1 MKPTLT
7 PDAQRALTRAGL
19 SRAKSRGL
27 SRAES
32 RDAKPRGFSRRSF
45 LTGSGAVIVTFASAG
60 VLDRVSGVFAQGF
73 NGTGSPQL
81 DSWIAIAAD
90 GTVTAYTGKCELGQG
105 LYTAQMQLVAEELCV
120 PFNRVRLIQCDTS
133 LTPDQGT
140 TSGQQ
145 SHPANFNR
153 TNLALAAATA
163 RETLLRLASAPLGAP
178 PQDLVAKD
186 GIVSVRATPSRN
198 LSYGALINGKTFD
211 VQLDPKAARRH
222 PREWTVLGTSVPRVD
237 MRAMVTGQFEFV
249 HNVRVPG
256 MLHGRVVRP
265 PSPGA
270 TLTGVDESS
279 VRGMPG
285 LVRVVV
291 KNNFVGVVAEKPWQA
306 TQIAEKLRATWTP
319 GPRLSPQ
326 RDAYQQIRKEPSTDT
341 LLVDSGDVDKTLASA
356 ATVLRATYHHPY
368 QMHGSIGTSC
378 AVADVQADRATLW
391 SATQSVFPTRNTT
404 AAILGVRPESVRVV
418 YTRGAGCYGIN
429 GADTV
434 SYDAAVLSQA
444 VGKPVRVQLSRK
456 DEMAWENYGNLFAID
471 QRVGL
476 DASGTITVWDYEAW
490 SAAKGGRPGYNTPGN
505 VVTGTLLGFN
515 PAPFNPRTPAPAPTQ
530 PLNNNLNT
538 APSYITGRVRNS
550 QNGAGVVRSERLLSH
565 RVRSP
570 FFTGPLRAP
579 ERLQNT
585 FAHECFIDEVAA
597 HVKADPVAYR
607 LRHLNHA
614 RLSGAIRAAAKA
626 ASWQTRPSPNR
637 RAGLA
642 SQDPPSNNG
651 TVSGRGIACVCYEG
665 DNGYV
670 AMVAEVDVNQNTGQV
685 HVTRLVVAQD
695 CGPISNPDGM
705 RNQIEGGALQGMSRA
720 LGEAVTW
727 DEEKVTSIDWRTYRS
742 LPLGFAIPR
751 IETVLIDQPDEEA
764 CGTGETSVTVVAA
777 AIGNAIFDATGVRI
791 REVPFTPER
800 VKAAIDSRS

>member
-1 MKPTLT
+1 MRRTLT
-7 PDAQRALTRAGL
+7 SDARRALTRAGL
-19 SRAKSRGL
+19 SRAKSRG
-27 SRAES
+27 
-32 RDAKPRGFSRRSF
+32 FSRRSF
-45 LTGSGAVIVTFASAG
+45 LKGSGAVIVTFASAG
-60 VLDRVSGVFAQGF
+60 VMDDMSGVFAQGF

-81 DSWIAIAAD
+81 DSWIAIGAD
-90 GTVTAYTGKCELGQG
+90 GIVTAYTGKCEFGQG

-133 LTPDQGT
+133 MTPDQGT

-145 SHPANFNR
+145 SHPTNFNT

-163 RETLLRLASAPLGAP
+163 RETLVRLAAVRLNAST
-178 PQDLVAKD
+178 QDLVARE
-186 GIVSVRATPSRN
+186 GAVSVKATPSRRV
-198 LSYGALINGKTFD
+198 SYASLVGGQKFD
-211 VQLDPKAARRH
+211 VQLNPKASRIH
-222 PREWTVLGTSVPRVD
+222 PRDWTVLGTPVPRVD
-237 MRAMVTGQFEFV
+237 MRAMATGDFEFV

-270 TLTGVDESS
+270 TVMGVDESS

-285 LVRVVV
+285 LVKVVV
-291 KNNFVGVVAEKPWQA
+291 KNNFIGVVADKPWQA
-306 TQIAEKLRATWTP
+306 IQIAEKLRVTWTP

-341 LLVDSGDVDKTLASA
+341 FLVDSGDVDKTLASA
-356 ATVLRATYHHPY
+356 TTVLRATYHHPY
-368 QMHGSIGTSC
+368 QMHGSIGSSC
-378 AVADVQADRATLW
+378 AVADVQADKATVW

-404 AAILGVRPESVRVV
+404 AAILGVKPESVRVI

-444 VGKPVRVQLSRK
+444 VGRPVRVQLSRK

-505 VVTGTLLGFN
+505 VVTGTLLGLS
-515 PAPFNPRTPAPAPTQ
+515 PAPFNPRTPAPPPTQ

-538 APSYITGRVRNS
+538 APSYITGRVQNS
-550 QNGAGVVRSERLLSH
+550 QNGAGVVRSERVLSH
-565 RVRSP
+565 RIKSP

-585 FAHECFIDEVAA
+585 FAHECFMDEVAA
-597 HVKADPVAYR
+597 HVNADPVAYR
-607 LRHLNHA
+607 LRHLNHP
-614 RLSGAIRAAAKA
+614 RLSGAIQAAAKA
-626 ASWQTRPSPNR
+626 ANWQTRPSPNRAGPAFQGPNR

-642 SQDPPSNNG
+642 SQDPPGSNG

-670 AMVAEVDVNQNTGQV
+670 AMVAEVDVAQSTGQV
-685 HVTRLVVAQD
+685 HVTRLVIAQD

-705 RNQIEGGALQGMSRA
+705 RSQMEGGALQGMSRA

-727 DEEKVTSIDWRTYRS
+727 DEEKITSIDWRTYRT

-751 IETVLIDQPDEEA
+751 IETVLINKPDEEA
-764 CGTGETSVTVVAA
+764 CGSGETAITVVAA
-777 AIGNAIFDATGVRI
+777 AIGNAIFDATGARV

>member
-1 MKPTLT
+1 MTRMLT
-7 PDAQRALTRAGL
+7 SDARRALARAGL
-19 SRAKSRGL
+19 SKAQS
-27 SRAES
+27 
-32 RDAKPRGFSRRSF
+32 RGFSRRAF
-45 LTGSGAVIVTFASAG
+45 LKGGGAVIVTFASAG
-60 VLDRVSGVFAQGF
+60 VMDRTSGAFAQGF

-90 GTVTAYTGKCELGQG
+90 GTVTAYTGKCEFGQG
-105 LYTAQMQLVAEELCV
+105 LYTAQLQLVAEELCV
-120 PFNRVRLIQCDTS
+120 PFDRVRLIQCDTS
-133 LTPDQGT
+133 VTPDQGT

-145 SHPANFNR
+145 SHPTNFNR

-163 RETLLRLASAPLGAP
+163 REALVRLASTRLGAA
-178 PQDLVAKD
+178 PQDLVARD
-186 GIVSVRATPSRN
+186 GTITVRATPSR
-198 LSYGALINGKTFD
+198 SVTYGALIGDRKFD
-211 VQLDPKAARRH
+211 LQLDLKAARRH

-237 MRAMVTGQFEFV
+237 MAAMVTGRFEFV
-249 HNVRVPG
+249 HDVRVPG

-270 TLTGVDESS
+270 TLMQADESS

-285 LVRVVV
+285 FVTLVV

-306 TQIAEKLRATWTP
+306 IQIAEKLRVTWTP
-319 GPRLSPQ
+319 GPRLLPQ

-341 LLVDSGDVDKTLASA
+341 LLVDSGDVDKTLAAA

-368 QMHGSIGTSC
+368 QMHGSIGSSC
-378 AVADVQADRATLW
+378 AVADVQGDKATLW
-391 SATQSVFPTRNTT
+391 SASQSAFPTRNTT
-404 AAILGVRPESVRVV
+404 AAILGLTPESVRVI

-434 SYDAAVLSQA
+434 TYDAAVLSQA

-471 QRVGL
+471 QRAGL
-476 DASGTITVWDYEAW
+476 DASGTIVAWDYEAW

-505 VVTGTLLGFN
+505 VITGTLLGLN
-515 PAPFNPRTPAPAPTQ
+515 PAPFNPRTPAPAPAN

-538 APSYITGRVRNS
+538 APSYITGRVGAS
-550 QNGAGVVRSERLLSH
+550 QNGAGVVRSERVLSH

-585 FAHECFIDEVAA
+585 FAHECFMDEIAA
-597 HVKADPVAYR
+597 HVKTDPVAYR
-607 LRHLNHA
+607 LRHLNHP

-626 ASWQTRPSPNR
+626 ANWQARPSPR
-637 RAGLA
+637 PATSTAGR
-642 SQDPPSNNG
+642 
-651 TVSGRGIACVCYEG
+651 VSGRGIACVCYEG

-670 AMVAEVDVNQNTGQV
+670 AMVAEVDVDQNTGQI
-685 HVTRLVVAQD
+685 HVTRLIVAQD

-705 RNQIEGGALQGMSRA
+705 RSQIEGGALQGMSRA
-720 LGEAVTW
+720 LGEMVTW
-727 DEEKVTSIDWRTYRS
+727 DEEKVTSIDWRTYHS

-751 IETVLIDQPDEEA
+751 IETVLINQPDEDA
-764 CGTGETSVTVVAA
+764 CGTGETSITVVAA

-800 VKAAIDSRS
+800 VKVALGSRT

>member
-1 MKPTLT
+1 MRPSLT
-7 PDAQRALTRAGL
+7 SDARRALIQAGL
-19 SRAKSRGL
+19 SRAKSRG
-27 SRAES
+27 
-32 RDAKPRGFSRRSF
+32 FSRRSF
-45 LTGSGAVIVTFASAG
+45 LKGSGAVIVTFASAG
-60 VLDRVSGVFAQGF
+60 AIDHLSGVLAQGF

-81 DSWIAIAAD
+81 DSWIAIATD
-90 GTVTAYTGKCELGQG
+90 GTVTAYTGKCEFGQG

-120 PFNRVRLIQCDTS
+120 PFDRVRLIQCDTS
-133 LTPDQGT
+133 MTPDQGT

-145 SHPANFNR
+145 SHPTNFNR
-153 TNLALAAATA
+153 SNLALAAATA
-163 RETLLRLASAPLGAP
+163 RETLVRLASARLGAP
-178 PQDLVAKD
+178 AQDLVAKD
-186 GIVSVRATPSRN
+186 GAVSVKANAFRTVA
-198 LSYGALINGKTFD
+198 YGALIGGKRFEI
-211 VQLDPKAARRH
+211 QLDSKAARRH
-222 PREWTVLGTSVPRVD
+222 PREWTVLGTPVPRVD
-237 MRAMVTGQFEFV
+237 MRAMVTGEFEFV

-270 TLTGVDESS
+270 TLMTVDESS
-279 VRGMPG
+279 VSGMAG
-285 LVRVVV
+285 LVKVVV

-306 TQIAEKLRATWTP
+306 TQIAEKLRLTWTS

-326 RDAYQQIRKEPSTDT
+326 RDVYQQIRKEPSTDT

-368 QMHGSIGTSC
+368 QMHGSIGSSC
-378 AVADVQADRATLW
+378 AVADVRADTATLW

-404 AAILGVRPESVRVV
+404 AAILGMKPDSVRVI
-418 YTRGAGCYGIN
+418 YTRGSGCYGIN

-476 DASGTITVWDYEAW
+476 DSSGTIVTWDYEAW

-505 VVTGTLLGFN
+505 VVTGTLLGLN

-530 PLNNNLNT
+530 PLNNNSNT
-538 APSYITGRVRNS
+538 APSYIAGKVQNS
-550 QNGAGVVRSERLLSH
+550 QNGAGVVRSERVLSH

-585 FAHECFIDEVAA
+585 FAHECFMDEVAA

-607 LRHLNHA
+607 LRHLNHP

-626 ASWQTRPSPNR
+626 ANWQARPSPRPQTKSN
-637 RAGLA
+637 G
-642 SQDPPSNNG
+642 PPSRG
-651 TVSGRGIACVCYEG
+651 SGGASTVSGRGIACVCYEG

-670 AMVAEVDVNQNTGQV
+670 AMVADVDVNQSTGQV
-685 HVTRLVVAQD
+685 QVTRLVVAQD

-705 RNQIEGGALQGMSRA
+705 RNQMEGGALQGMSRA
-720 LGEAVTW
+720 LGETVTW
-727 DEEKVTSIDWRTYRS
+727 DEEKITSIDWRTYRS
-742 LPLGFAIPR
+742 LPLGFQVPR
-751 IETVLIDQPDEEA
+751 IESVLINQPDEDA
-764 CGTGETSVTVVAA
+764 CGTGECSITVVAA

>member
-1 MKPTLT
+1 
-7 PDAQRALTRAGL
+7 
-19 SRAKSRGL
+19 
-27 SRAES
+27 
-32 RDAKPRGFSRRSF
+32 
-45 LTGSGAVIVTFASAG
+45 
-60 VLDRVSGVFAQGF
+60 
-73 NGTGSPQL
+73 
-81 DSWIAIAAD
+81 
-90 GTVTAYTGKCELGQG
+90 
-105 LYTAQMQLVAEELCV
+105 
-120 PFNRVRLIQCDTS
+120 
-133 LTPDQGT
+133 
-140 TSGQQ
+140 
-145 SHPANFNR
+145 
-153 TNLALAAATA
+153 
-163 RETLLRLASAPLGAP
+163 
-178 PQDLVAKD
+178 
-186 GIVSVRATPSRN
+186 
-198 LSYGALINGKTFD
+198 
-211 VQLDPKAARRH
+211 
-222 PREWTVLGTSVPRVD
+222 
-237 MRAMVTGQFEFV
+237 
-249 HNVRVPG
+249 
-256 MLHGRVVRP
+256 
-265 PSPGA
+265 
-270 TLTGVDESS
+270 
-279 VRGMPG
+279 MPG
-285 LVRVVV
+285 LVKVVV
-291 KNNFVGVVAEKPWQA
+291 KNNFIGVVADKPWQA
-306 TQIAEKLRATWTP
+306 IQIAEKLRVTWSP

-378 AVADVQADRATLW
+378 AVADVQADKATVW

-404 AAILGVRPESVRVV
+404 ATILGVKPESVRVI

-505 VVTGTLLGFN
+505 VVTGTLLGLN
-515 PAPFNPRTPAPAPTQ
+515 PAPFNPRTPAPPPTQ

-538 APSYITGRVRNS
+538 APSYITGRVQSS
-550 QNGAGVVRSERLLSH
+550 QNGAGVVRSERVLSH

-585 FAHECFIDEVAA
+585 FAHECFMDEVAA

-607 LRHLNHA
+607 LRHLNHS
-614 RLSGAIRAAAKA
+614 RLSGAIQAAAKA
-626 ASWQTRPSPNR
+626 ANWQARPSPNSRAGSASQDPNR

-642 SQDPPSNNG
+642 AQDLPGSNG

-670 AMVAEVDVNQNTGQV
+670 AMVAEVDVTQNTGQV
-685 HVTRLVVAQD
+685 HVTRLVIAQD

-705 RNQIEGGALQGMSRA
+705 RSQMEGGALQGMSRA

-727 DEEKVTSIDWRTYRS
+727 DEEKITSIDWRTYRT

-751 IETVLIDQPDEEA
+751 IETVLIDKPDEDA
-764 CGTGETSVTVVAA
+764 CGSGETAITVVAA
-777 AIGNAIFDATGVRI
+777 AIGNAIFDATGARV

>member
-1 MKPTLT
+1 MTMLT
-7 PDAQRALTRAGL
+7 PEARRALTQA
-19 SRAKSRGL
+19 
-27 SRAES
+27 
-32 RDAKPRGFSRRSF
+32 GFSRRSF
-45 LTGSGAVIVTFASAG
+45 LKGSGAVIVTFASAG
-60 VLDRVSGVFAQGF
+60 VMDQMGGVFAQGF

-90 GTVTAYTGKCELGQG
+90 GTVTAYTGKCEFGQG

-120 PFNRVRLIQCDTS
+120 PLNRVRLIQCDTS

-145 SHPANFNR
+145 SHPTNFNR

-163 RETLLRLASAPLGAP
+163 REALVRLAAVQLNAPT
-178 PQDLVAKD
+178 QSLVARD
-186 GIVSVRATPSRN
+186 GAISMKATPSRRV
-198 LSYGALINGKTFD
+198 SYGALIGGKKFD
-211 VQLDPKAARRH
+211 LQLNPKAARIH
-222 PREWTVLGTSVPRVD
+222 PRDWTVLGTPVPRVD
-237 MRAMVTGQFEFV
+237 MRAMVTGEFEFV

-270 TLTGVDESS
+270 TLMNVDESS

-285 LVRVVV
+285 LVKVVV
-291 KNNFVGVVAEKPWQA
+291 KNNFVGVVAQKPWQA
-306 TQIAEKLRATWTP
+306 MQIAEKLRATWTP

-326 RDAYQQIRKEPSTDT
+326 RDVYQQIRKEPATDT
-341 LLVDSGDVDKTLASA
+341 LLVDSGDVDKILASG

-368 QMHGSIGTSC
+368 QMHGSIGSSC
-378 AVADVQADRATLW
+378 AVADVQADQATLW
-391 SATQSVFPTRNTT
+391 SATQSAFPTRNTT
-404 AAILGVRPESVRVV
+404 AAILGVKPESVRVI

-434 SYDAAVLSQA
+434 TYDAAVLSQA

-471 QRVGL
+471 QRVAV
-476 DASGTITVWDYEAW
+476 DANGTIIAWDYEAW

-505 VVTGTLLGFN
+505 VVTGTLLGLN

-538 APSYITGRVRNS
+538 APSYIAGRVGS
-550 QNGAGVVRSERLLSH
+550 AQNGAGLVRSERVLSH

-585 FAHECFIDEVAA
+585 FAHECFMDEVAA

-614 RLSGAIRAAAKA
+614 RLSGAIQAAAKA
-626 ASWQTRPSPNR
+626 ANWQPRPSPNR

-642 SQDPPSNNG
+642 SQDPPSNG

-670 AMVAEVDVNQNTGQV
+670 AMIAEVDVNQGTGQV

-720 LGEAVTW
+720 LGEMVTW
-727 DEEKVTSIDWRTYRS
+727 DEEKITSVDWRTYRS

-751 IETVLIDQPDEEA
+751 IETVLINQPDEDA
-764 CGTGETSVTVVAA
+764 CGSGECSITVVAA

-800 VKAAIDSRS
+800 VKAALGSRT

>member
-1 MKPTLT
+1 MRRTLT
-7 PDAQRALTRAGL
+7 SDARRALTSAGV
-19 SRAKSRGL
+19 
-27 SRAES
+27 
-32 RDAKPRGFSRRSF
+32 SRRSF
-45 LTGSGAVIVTFASAG
+45 LKGSGAVIVTFASAG
-60 VLDRVSGVFAQGF
+60 AMDQVSGVLAQGF

-81 DSWIAIAAD
+81 DSWIAVAAD
-90 GTVTAYTGKCELGQG
+90 GTVTAYTGKCEFGQG
-105 LYTAQMQLVAEELCV
+105 LYTAQTQLVAEELCV
-120 PFNRVRLIQCDTS
+120 PFDRVRLIQCDTS
-133 LTPDQGT
+133 MTPDQGT

-145 SHPANFNR
+145 SHPTNFNR

-163 RETLLRLASAPLGAP
+163 RETLVRLASAQLGAP
-178 PQDLVAKD
+178 PQDLLARD
-186 GIVSVRATPSRN
+186 GAVSVKATPSRTV
-198 LSYGALINGKTFD
+198 SYGALIGGRKFE
-211 VQLDPKAARRH
+211 VQLDPKAPRRH
-222 PREWTVLGTSVPRVD
+222 PREWTVLGKSVPRVD
-237 MRAMVTGQFEFV
+237 MRAMATGQFEFV
-249 HNVRVPG
+249 HNVRMPG

-270 TLTGVDESS
+270 TLMNADESS
-279 VRGMPG
+279 VRSMPG
-285 LVRVVV
+285 FVKLVV

-306 TQIAEKLRATWTP
+306 MQIAEKLRVTWTP

-326 RDAYQQIRKEPSTDT
+326 PTAYQQIRKEPSTDT

-356 ATVLRATYHHPY
+356 AITLRATYHHPY

-378 AVADVQADRATLW
+378 AVADVQTDKTTLW
-391 SATQSVFPTRNTT
+391 SASQSAFPTRNTT
-404 AAILGVRPESVRVV
+404 AAILGVKPESVRVI

-434 SYDAAVLSQA
+434 TYDAAVLSQA

-476 DASGTITVWDYEAW
+476 DPQGTILAWDYEAW

-505 VVTGTLLGFN
+505 VVTGTLLGLN

-538 APSYITGRVRNS
+538 APSYIAGRVQSS
-550 QNGAGVVRSERLLSH
+550 QNGAGVIRSERVLSH

-585 FAHECFIDEVAA
+585 FAHECFMDEIAA

-626 ASWQTRPSPNR
+626 ANWQARPSPGPAAN
-637 RAGLA
+637 
-642 SQDPPSNNG
+642 PTG
-651 TVSGRGIACVCYEG
+651 TSSGGRLSGRGIACVCYEG

-670 AMVAEVDVNQNTGQV
+670 AMVAEVDVDQSSGQV

-705 RNQIEGGALQGMSRA
+705 RSQMEGGALQGMSRA
-720 LGEAVTW
+720 LGETVTW
-727 DEEKVTSIDWRTYRS
+727 DEEKVTSIDWRSYRS

-764 CGTGETSVTVVAA
+764 CGSGETAITVVAA

-800 VKAAIDSRS
+800 VKASLGSRT

>member
-1 MKPTLT
+1 MRRGLT
-7 PDAQRALTRAGL
+7 SDARRALTRA
-19 SRAKSRGL
+19 
-27 SRAES
+27 
-32 RDAKPRGFSRRSF
+32 GFSRRSF

-60 VLDRVSGVFAQGF
+60 VMDQMSGVFAQGF

-90 GTVTAYTGKCELGQG
+90 GTVTAYTGKCEFGQG

-133 LTPDQGT
+133 MTPDQGT

-145 SHPANFNR
+145 SHPTNFNR

-163 RETLLRLASAPLGAP
+163 RETLVRMASTQLNVPTQNLIARDGA
-178 PQDLVAKD
+178 
-186 GIVSVRATPSRN
+186 VSVKATPSRRV
-198 LSYGALINGKTFD
+198 SYGALIGGKKFD
-211 VQLDPKAARRH
+211 VQLNPKAARIH
-222 PREWTVLGTSVPRVD
+222 PRDWTVLGTPVQRVD
-237 MRAMVTGQFEFV
+237 MRAMATGEFEFV

-270 TLTGVDESS
+270 TVMSVDESS

-285 LVRVVV
+285 LVTVVV
-291 KNNFVGVVAEKPWQA
+291 KNNFIGVVADKPWQA
-306 TQIAEKLRATWTP
+306 AQIAEKLRVTWTP

-326 RDAYQQIRKEPSTDT
+326 QDVYQQIRKEPATDT
-341 LLVDSGDVDKTLASA
+341 LLVDSGDVDKTLASG
-356 ATVLRATYHHPY
+356 ATVVRATYHHPY

-378 AVADVQADRATLW
+378 AVADVQADKATVW

-404 AAILGVRPESVRVV
+404 AAILGLKPESVRVI
-418 YTRGAGCYGIN
+418 YTRGAGCFGIN

-471 QRVGL
+471 QRAAL
-476 DASGTITVWDYEAW
+476 DASGTIVAWDYEAW

-505 VVTGTLLGFN
+505 VVTGTLLGLN

-538 APSYITGRVRNS
+538 APSYITGRVGSS
-550 QNGAGVVRSERLLSH
+550 QNGAGVVRSERVLSH

-570 FFTGPLRAP
+570 FYTGPLRAP

-585 FAHECFIDEVAA
+585 FAHECFMDEVAA

-607 LRHLNHA
+607 LRHLNHP
-614 RLSGAIRAAAKA
+614 RLKGAIQAAAKA
-626 ASWQTRPSPNR
+626 ANWQARSSPRPATNTT
-637 RAGLA
+637 
-642 SQDPPSNNG
+642 G
-651 TVSGRGIACVCYEG
+651 TASGRGIACVCYEG

-670 AMVAEVDVNQNTGQV
+670 AMIADVDVNQGTGQV

-720 LGEAVTW
+720 LGEMVTW
-727 DEEKVTSIDWRTYRS
+727 DEEKVTSVDWRTYRS

-751 IETVLIDQPDEEA
+751 IETVLINQPDEEA
-764 CGTGETSVTVVAA
+764 CGSGETAITVVAA

-800 VKAAIDSRS
+800 VKAVLGART

>member
-1 MKPTLT
+1 MTTLT
-7 PDAQRALTRAGL
+7 SDARRALTRA
-19 SRAKSRGL
+19 
-27 SRAES
+27 
-32 RDAKPRGFSRRSF
+32 GFSRRSF
-45 LTGSGAVIVTFASAG
+45 LKGSGAVIITFASAS
-60 VLDRVSGVFAQGF
+60 VMDDMSGVFAQGF

-90 GTVTAYTGKCELGQG
+90 GSVTAYTGKCEFGQG
-105 LYTAQMQLVAEELCV
+105 LHTAQMQLVAEELCV
-120 PFNRVRLIQCDTS
+120 PFSRVRLIQCDTS
-133 LTPDQGT
+133 MTPDQGT

-145 SHPANFNR
+145 SHPTNFNR

-163 RETLLRLASAPLGAP
+163 RETLTRLAATQLDAPM
-178 PQDLVAKD
+178 QSLVARD
-186 GIVSVRATPSRN
+186 GAISVKATPSRRV
-198 LSYGALINGKTFD
+198 SYGALIGGKKFN
-211 VQLDPKAARRH
+211 VQLNPKAARIH
-222 PREWTVLGTSVPRVD
+222 PRDWTVLGTPVQRVD
-237 MRAMVTGQFEFV
+237 MRAMATGEFEFV

-265 PSPGA
+265 SSPGA
-270 TLTGVDESS
+270 TVMSVDEGS

-285 LVRVVV
+285 LVKVVV
-291 KNNFVGVVAEKPWQA
+291 KNNFIGVVAGKPWQA
-306 TQIAEKLRATWTP
+306 AQIAEKLRVTWTP

-326 RDAYQQIRKEPSTDT
+326 RDAYEQIRKEPSTDT
-341 LLVDSGDVDKTLASA
+341 LLVDSGDVDKMLASA

-378 AVADVQADRATLW
+378 AVADVQADEATVW

-404 AAILGVRPESVRVV
+404 AAILGLKPEQVRVI

-471 QRVGL
+471 QRAGI
-476 DASGTITVWDYEAW
+476 DASGTIVAWDYEAW
-490 SAAKGGRPGYNTPGN
+490 SAARGGRPGYNTPGN
-505 VVTGTLLGFN
+505 VVTGTLLGLN

-538 APSYITGRVRNS
+538 APSYIAGRVES
-550 QNGAGVVRSERLLSH
+550 SHNGAGVVRSERVLSH

-585 FAHECFIDEVAA
+585 FAHECFMDEVAA
-597 HVKADPVAYR
+597 HVKADPVEYR
-607 LRHLNHA
+607 LRHLNHP
-614 RLSGAIRAAAKA
+614 RLKGAIQAAAKA
-626 ASWQTRPSPNR
+626 ANWQARPSPR
-637 RAGLA
+637 PAT
-642 SQDPPSNNG
+642 DTTG
-651 TVSGRGIACVCYEG
+651 TASGRGMACVCYEG
-665 DNGYV
+665 DNGFV
-670 AMVAEVDVNQNTGQV
+670 AMIADVDVIQSTGQV

-720 LGEAVTW
+720 LGEMVTW
-727 DEEKVTSIDWRTYRS
+727 DEEKITSIDWRTYRS

-751 IETVLIDQPDEEA
+751 IQTVLINQPDEEA
-764 CGTGETSVTVVAA
+764 CGSGETAITVVAA
-777 AIGNAIFDATGVRI
+777 ALGNAIFDATGVRI

-800 VKAAIDSRS
+800 VKAAMNSRS